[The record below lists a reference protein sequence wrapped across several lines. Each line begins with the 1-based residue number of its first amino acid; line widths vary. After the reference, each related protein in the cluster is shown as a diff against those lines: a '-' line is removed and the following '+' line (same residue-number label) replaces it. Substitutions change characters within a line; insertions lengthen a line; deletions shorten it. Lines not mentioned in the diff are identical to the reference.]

1 MAKTVD
7 TRLLM
12 VAAQVARQWQSED
25 KEWIRK
31 DFAKFVQPFW
41 EKLYDWPGGVEYMM
55 NKYDN
60 NDGQSVVEYIYNLD
74 HDNKEIVVKWLLT
87 KVKGYPEDLW
97 TVVIDE
103 DK

>member
-1 MAKTVD
+1 
-7 TRLLM
+7 
-12 VAAQVARQWQSED
+12 
-25 KEWIRK
+25 
-31 DFAKFVQPFW
+31 
-41 EKLYDWPGGVEYMM
+41 MM
-55 NKYDN
+55 NKYVN